1 MRKIINLFLFF
12 FTLSI
17 SQSYAADNEYI
28 SVNNSKAFSF
38 FLPTGVAIADQYIDG
53 LKRYSAN
60 EIINDFNDNE
70 LRAKKKYKGT
80 FILNSTV
87 KAIKQ
92 SILNDRPYVI
102 LGDGDGLFN
111 SFFAYYD
118 KDSENEL
125 ELLNK
130 GDNVEFL
137 CFNAKEI
144 VSPSAECHSYALNAK
159 VKNISERYQTIFD
172 NAYKKQN
179 KDKTLKISFIIYSL
193 LENEIEKDCEESI
206 EACNIAAR
214 KFTDNGALLGSM
226 LEPYADMLNKIS
238 KNR

>member
-38 FLPTGVAIADQYIDG
+38 FLPTGEFLAAQYLDG
-53 LKRYSAN
+53 VKRYSAN

-70 LRAKKKYKGT
+70 LRAKKKYIGK

-87 KAIKQ
+87 RAIKQ
-92 SILNDRPYVI
+92 DLSDRTFVILNDD
-102 LGDGDGLFN
+102 DGFD
-111 SFFAYYD
+111 SFYAYYD
-118 KDSENEL
+118 KKAEDDLSV
-125 ELLNK
+125 LNK
-130 GDNVEFL
+130 GDNVEFI
-137 CFNAKEI
+137 CDGVKNI
-144 VSPSAECHSYALNAK
+144 IMPSAECYSIALTMEANNLTNDYET
-159 VKNISERYQTIFD
+159 VFHNIYE
-172 NAYKKQN
+172 KQN
-179 KDKTLKISFIIYSL
+179 NSKSLKITFILYSL
-193 LENEIEKDCEESI
+193 LEKKIEKDCEESI